1 MQLPDSTMSDAS
13 FLSVAAP
20 ALSGIAVPKTAVEK
34 WLEASEGVPHTVSN
48 VQAAAT
54 ASGSYITL
62 YRHPLNVCF
71 ERFTPSDAELE
82 ARRARRSYEV
92 TECEAAKLRL
102 ADSIWGE
109 SATGGAKDVPGTCAN
124 SHVPTGRCKE
134 CMDEHEKNG
143 GAYIVKN
150 KTACGSIVKSK
161 DMGSSYSV
169 KDCADKGAPR
179 TF

>member
-20 ALSGIAVPKTAVEK
+20 ALSGIGVPKTAVEK

-82 ARRARRSYEV
+82 ARRARRS
-92 TECEAAKLRL
+92 
-102 ADSIWGE
+102 
-109 SATGGAKDVPGTCAN
+109 
-124 SHVPTGRCKE
+124 
-134 CMDEHEKNG
+134 
-143 GAYIVKN
+143 
-150 KTACGSIVKSK
+150 
-161 DMGSSYSV
+161 
-169 KDCADKGAPR
+169 
-179 TF
+179 